1 MMFEKQCKAGPEWL
15 KGTSSTS
22 ENPLKELTD
31 IGQNPPTKDNS
42 GAEADK
48 SSTGGNSSNA
58 PTVYGEDRK
67 VVGEKQK
74 VSESEVLEN
83 SSAKIEEQPSKRVK
97 VQD

>member
-1 MMFEKQCKAGPEWL
+1 MMFEKQCKAGPEWI

-48 SSTGGNSSNA
+48 SSKGGNSSNA
-58 PTVYGEDRK
+58 PTGYGEDHQ
-67 VVGEKQK
+67 VVSEKQK
-74 VSESEVLEN
+74 VSETEVVKN
-83 SSAKIEEQPSKRVK
+83 SSAKVEEQPSKRAK
-97 VQD
+97 VHE